1 MSASFTKYPAL
12 ACSYMRRVLLEFR
25 EVLCL
30 LVFLSLFGIREIGE
44 AWQSFFKSGLKQSLE
59 GVF

>member
-1 MSASFTKYPAL
+1 
-12 ACSYMRRVLLEFR
+12 MRRVLLEFR

-44 AWQSFFKSGLKQSLE
+44 AWQSFFKSRLKQSLE

>member
-1 MSASFTKYPAL
+1 
-12 ACSYMRRVLLEFR
+12 MRRVLLEFR

-30 LVFLSLFGIREIGE
+30 LVFLSLLFGIREIGE
-44 AWQSFFKSGLKQSLE
+44 AWQSFFKSRLKQSLE